1 MGLGELTGLL
11 LATALGNSL
20 VLAQGLGA
28 DRLLQPVPLADA
40 ARHGTLTALVGVI
53 VAGLA
58 WLLQHFF
65 LAPFALDLYA
75 PFALVLLVPAVTAL
89 VAQTLQRWRPGYA
102 ATQWLLIACNSAVI
116 AGAIAVQG
124 QDRGFG
130 ASLIVGLAYGGGF
143 AACLLLLSG
152 LEQRLQP
159 QGAPAAFR
167 GLPLRLLN
175 AGLLLLACAGLDGIG
190 RG

>member
-28 DRLLQPVPLADA
+28 DRLLQPLPLADA

-58 WLLQHFF
+58 WLLQQWIF
-65 LAPFALDLYA
+65 APFALELYA
-75 PFALVLLVPAVTAL
+75 PFALVLLVAAVTAL
-89 VAQTLQRWRPGYA
+89 AAWVVPRWRPGYA
-102 ATQWLLIACNSAVI
+102 GTHWLLIACNSSVL

-124 QDRGFG
+124 VERGFG
-130 ASLIVGLAYGGGF
+130 ASLMIGLAYGGGF
-143 AACLLLLSG
+143 AICLILLSG
-152 LEQRLQP
+152 MEQRVQT
-159 QGAPAAFR
+159 QAVPAAFR

-190 RG
+190 RS